1 MAAVPSSKRA
11 VSQALQ
17 SVQQLLP
24 SFFAWWVQ
32 SAWLWPGCAA
42 VAAASAWPVLDPKA
56 SVNGPQGNTSS
67 ARLSVTTVASRR
79 RRKHFRF
86 SRKQRIIVCRGTGR
100 TKLGRLRAAV
110 RSSQSFS
117 VTITKNCHVGGGS
130 EKRSAHSELRP
141 GRTVFLEE
149 VEQISWGH
157 MPILICVNEG
167 CDAKI
172 KVSFLVQGSDR
183 SYPTRK

>member
-117 VTITKNCHVGGGS
+117 VTITKNCHVGG
-130 EKRSAHSELRP
+130 
-141 GRTVFLEE
+141 E
-149 VEQISWGH
+149 V
-157 MPILICVNEG
+157 
-167 CDAKI
+167 K
-172 KVSFLVQGSDR
+172 SDR
-183 SYPTRK
+183 PTPNSGRAERCSWRRSSKSPGGTCRS